1 MIPTVQGAVPANRL
15 FGLGLYDSTSKS
27 PDVAGWLREEAYA
40 DSHDHHN
47 HHHDVNR
54 HGDGIRAF
62 CIYYD
67 SPLHWDS
74 FVDWIEGLIATH
86 GNDLLRIKGILDVV
100 EAEGPVAIHGVQ
112 HVFHPPAML
121 ETWPDDDRRSRIVM
135 ITRRINKEPV
145 EQMFRKFMEFQG

>member
-1 MIPTVQGAVPANRL
+1 M
-15 FGLGLYDSTSKS
+15 
-27 PDVAGWLREEAYA
+27 
-40 DSHDHHN
+40 
-47 HHHDVNR
+47 NR

-67 SPLHWDS
+67 SPLRWDS